1 MKNIGLF
8 GGSFD
13 PVHNGHIELAKTVL
27 KNSHLD
33 EIWFI
38 PTFDQPLKDDHVES
52 FINRMKLL
60 EVALKPYRNINICD
74 IEASLPTPSYTY
86 NTVNKLKKLYPKYN
100 LYWIIGDDQI
110 PNLDKW
116 YKIDELLKLIQFI
129 VVNRNEIE
137 VDNKFIH
144 IDFKHPASSSAVRAG
159 NFNYLPKAV
168 IAKIYEEELYFPYIL
183 KQYLSEERANHT
195 LRCVDV
201 AKEIGAYYNVNQTD
215 LYKAVVLHDIT
226 KELDVDIERDIMT
239 NYYPQHL
246 KANKKLYHQY
256 TAAHVARKDFCVFD
270 EKILNAIE
278 SHTTGDDTSLLGML
292 TYVADK
298 LERGRP
304 YDVEHYI
311 NKCKKNLYKGFKIVK
326 EDAEKARKLKEF

>member
-13 PVHNGHIELAKTVL
+13 PVHKGHIELAKTVL
-27 KNSHLD
+27 KNSDLD

-38 PTFDQPLKDDHVES
+38 PTFDQPFKDNHVES
-52 FINRMKLL
+52 FENRKKLL
-60 EVALKPYRNINICD
+60 EVALKPYRNIKICD
-74 IEASLPTPSYTY
+74 IEESLPTPSYTY
-86 NTVNKLKKLYPKYN
+86 NTVSKLQKNYPNYN
-100 LYWIIGDDQI
+100 LFWIIGDDQI

-116 YKIDELLKLIQFI
+116 YKIEELLKLIQFI

-137 VDNKFIH
+137 VDSKFVH

-159 NFNYLPKAV
+159 NFNYLPKV
-168 IAKIYEEELYFPYIL
+168 VVEKIYEEEMYFQHIL
-183 KQYLSEERANHT
+183 RQNLSEERAAHT
-195 LRCVDV
+195 LRCVEV

-215 LYKAVVLHDIT
+215 LFKAVVLHDIT
-226 KELDVDIERDIMT
+226 KELDPDKELVIMNN
-239 NYYPQHL
+239 NYPHHL
-246 KANKKLYHQY
+246 KENKKLYHQY
-256 TAAHVARKDFCVFD
+256 TAAFVARRDFCVFD
-270 EKILNAIE
+270 KKILRAIANH
-278 SHTTGDDTSLLGML
+278 STGDDISLLGML

-304 YDVEHYI
+304 YEVEHYI
-311 NKCKKNLYKGFKIVK
+311 EKCKSNLYKEFKIVK